1 MHFCYTAA
9 MSQRTSPAIRSS
21 IEPGNTPERAVSPKQ
36 TLEDAPVEKS
46 LRPRRLAEYIGQE
59 RVKETL
65 QVFIEAS
72 KLRGESLD
80 HVLFYGPPG
89 LGKTTLASIIAV
101 EMGVSLRITS
111 GPAIERQG
119 DLVSILTNLKA
130 GDVLFIDEI
139 HRLNRVVEEVL
150 YSAMEDY
157 AVDIVLGKGPA
168 ARTMRIN
175 LPRFTLV
182 GATTRLALL
191 TGPLRDRFGSV
202 LRLDFYS
209 PEAMEEIVLRSAG
222 VLDVPISE
230 GGAKALALR
239 ARGTPRVA
247 NRLLKRARDY
257 AEVRGQGAITDSL
270 AAEALDMLDIDHL
283 GLDDIDRRI
292 LRAIIEKFSGGP
304 VGIDTLAAAIS
315 EETDTVMDV
324 YEPYL
329 IQLGFLQRTPRGRL
343 ATEGAYAHLG
353 IELPV
358 SQLSQQPWLFGGAK
372 G

>member
-1 MHFCYTAA
+1 MVPEAG
-9 MSQRTSPAIRSS
+9 SAIRSS
-21 IEPGNTPERAVSPKQ
+21 SEPLRSTDRAVTPRQ
-36 TLEDAPVEKS
+36 LVEDVPVERS

-65 QVFIEAS
+65 QIFIDAA
-72 KLRGESLD
+72 KQRGESLD
-80 HVLFYGPPG
+80 HVLLYGPPG
-89 LGKTTLASIIAV
+89 LGKTTLAAIIAV
-101 EMGVSLRITS
+101 EMGVSLRLTS

-139 HRLNRVVEEVL
+139 HRLNRALEEVL
-150 YSAMEDY
+150 YSAMEDF

-209 PEAMEEIVLRSAG
+209 DAAMEEIVQRSAN
-222 VLDVPISE
+222 VLDVPISLE
-230 GGAKALALR
+230 GARALARR

-247 NRLLKRARDY
+247 NRLLKRARDF
-257 AEVRGQGAITDSL
+257 AEVRGQGSITDQI
-270 AAEALDMLDIDHL
+270 AAEALEMLDIDHL

-292 LRAIIEKFSGGP
+292 LRSIVEKFGGGP

-329 IQLGFLQRTPRGRL
+329 IQLGFLQRTPRGRV
-343 ATEGAYAHLG
+343 ATEGAYSHLG
-353 IELPV
+353 IEAPTFFGR
-358 SQLSQQPWLFGGAK
+358 QPALFGGAK